1 VSRQLRKTI
10 VEELD
15 IYVHNISEQLNRI
28 EEKID
33 NRLNKVWL
41 SITDVIKTTGLSRST
56 IYRGISLGQ
65 LKTVKNG
72 GKRMTKKNWVDTWLG
87 G

>member
-1 VSRQLRKTI
+1 MD
-10 VEELD
+10 D
-15 IYVHNISEQLNRI
+15 IDIFVYNVAEQLNRI

-33 NRLNKVWL
+33 NRLNKTWL

-65 LKTVKNG
+65 LKTVKSG
-72 GKRMTKKNWVDTWLG
+72 GKRMTKKSWVNQWLVG
-87 G
+87 

>member
-1 VSRQLRKTI
+1 MNGSTGGLMD
-10 VEELD
+10 D
-15 IYVHNISEQLNRI
+15 IDIFVYNVAEQLNRI

>member
-1 VSRQLRKTI
+1 MSRQLRKTI

-33 NRLNKVWL
+33 NRLNKEWL
-41 SITDVIKTTGLSRST
+41 SVTDVIKTTGLSRST

-65 LKTVKNG
+65 LKTVKSG

>member
-33 NRLNKVWL
+33 NRLNKEWL
-41 SITDVIKTTGLSRST
+41 SVTDVIKTTGLSRST

-65 LKTVKNG
+65 LKTVKSG
-72 GKRMTKKNWVDTWLG
+72 GKRMTKKSWVNQWLG

>member
-1 VSRQLRKTI
+1 MD
-10 VEELD
+10 D
-15 IYVHNISEQLNRI
+15 IDIFVYSVAEQLNRI

-33 NRLNKVWL
+33 NRINKTWL

>member
-1 VSRQLRKTI
+1 MSRQLRKTI

-33 NRLNKVWL
+33 NRLNKEWL
-41 SITDVIKTTGLSRST
+41 SVTDVIKTTGLSRST

-65 LKTVKNG
+65 LKTVKSG
-72 GKRMTKKNWVDTWLG
+72 GKRMTKKSWVNQWLG